1 MSDNL
6 ADAIF
11 GTPEEVAAQEERVN
25 KELLRQESERVS
37 PIDTPLREDID
48 ASPQTFGEIF
58 STAVRGGGAQL
69 SADINRFQGLG
80 QMLFGFDEAAQKNLE
95 IAESYDAISGDLLNQ
110 IQPFE
115 NFLEEP
121 TLDGFFTQVTK
132 ALGQFTPMMVSSLSS
147 GLAGAGVGMLGK
159 FGARTLTKKPLDLLL
174 KEAIKKKDKGLKL
187 TPEEAVLIQEGLG
200 YAKWAKRGG
209 IAGAFGQEYVVGSS
223 QSASEFQE
231 AGIEL
236 TRAEAAQ
243 AALLGIPQAVLGTAS
258 ETIFANAFLKA
269 SLKKS
274 PLVALDRKAQT
285 FGVQNLTKNEK
296 KAYAIFQKKINKK
309 DLTEKEQAFLD
320 LYSGPK
326 KNIFS
331 SAIREIG
338 KGFIGSGAV
347 EGITEVG
354 QEGLG
359 VAQRFAIDPTYTNED
374 AKLRLAEAAFAG
386 FFAGGARGAVGGAV
400 SPIMSKVSDAM
411 ARGKADKIDFQAQI
425 INEAGNT
432 DALEKTIETVQ
443 AEVGS
448 PKQVMFLPQ
457 SRVETYQDMY
467 PEVNFGDRTVAVPYK
482 GGVVVGTPE
491 TMKKANNLFQANIS
505 ADDANV
511 ISKEEKT
518 RRNIAFRDAVIEAL
532 DGEELSDVVDN
543 ATHTIK
549 VFNADGRIIAT
560 KEVNQFQI
568 QEERSKLQGKYP
580 EANVRVFTTADLDIN
595 NMNFEDESSLDEID
609 VTEAFDNNEGDS
621 AALSGLSPFEVYKVA
636 QEESQ
641 RTGEPIE
648 EIIERL
654 SEQQSGGLFGA
665 QLEDARLTAQPEVL
679 LRAETEL
686 QQLKK
691 LEKEGGLTLSQ
702 KRRLDKLKKG
712 GDKKTKGGVVR
723 TDARKYKKTTY
734 QPKVNEETGEF
745 STEDQELI
753 DLRQRYFDSLTEQE
767 RTELGI
773 TDINSPRMQTYS
785 RSLLREYFRQRDSR
799 AGTDPDIGPD
809 LTIIQDPDDANAYV
823 FGTFESQTVEAKA
836 LGLVETAV
844 IEGFKF
850 LSTTGGGEVS
860 QASSYF
866 KIRVTNAEAG
876 ATIGYGDKEVNFAG
890 NDVAINLYTL
900 LTQAVKIFPQ
910 IKQDFTMSIE
920 ELLESVG
927 GNRTRAYNIALA
939 TMVPEIF
946 AEFKKYGFEVV
957 MKEDLYTPM
966 TNETKLV
973 STEGQNLADV
983 PMFYRRIDPSKPAQL
998 LSPIELQQFSLT
1010 GSIEA
1015 REVSSLEFQKYL
1027 DILKDV
1033 KQELGGIGFATTA
1046 GIFVDKSDL
1055 NALAN
1060 SLARKRYIEE
1070 GGSESLF
1077 TIPTR
1082 GIKSL
1087 TSRLDELAD
1096 LEAEIAPVSQLYA
1109 NLETQINNRG
1119 ISEKERKNLIKR
1131 QKSIGKQLTQLEYQ
1145 YNNLQYELNTE
1156 FGDFNKVDLEKPLGE
1171 DQAMR
1176 ENVGDDQNFQGPLG
1190 AQTPQ
1195 ETIGFPP
1202 VRYAVPQYKNGKKI
1216 FVTKSKDL
1224 VLEGTEAQK
1233 EKRYPLTPN
1242 EMSLRGDARFE
1253 SATLSPPPIDLA
1265 LKRDPVSL
1273 QRQAQ
1278 VAEEQQK
1285 MRLRL
1290 EKEEQPRKDRKR
1302 QAALLKKVQDGKTLT
1317 EAEQNSLD
1325 RLNEKTPLKRI
1336 ISGGQLGA
1344 DQFFLYMA
1352 KAMGL
1357 ETGGTAPEGFQVEG
1371 GVSLSLE
1378 PQFNVVEGKGLNYRG
1393 RTRKNVE
1400 DSDGTIILTQED
1412 GSLGRGSQLTV
1423 KFAEELGKPFLIV
1436 SPETSAATITNFIRD
1451 NNIEVLNGAG
1461 SRASLYNMDQ
1471 PRRVPMERTPISEVA
1486 ATVEQTDLGNKMLMD
1501 IFPQLAQGI
1510 ILAQP
1515 PVKVKGQEGAAYKGT
1530 PVFNT
1535 KFETDPDAIDMEL
1548 GEIKVSQ
1555 GMANIF
1561 DIKDPKF
1568 TKDVGD
1574 SSGERFISEL
1584 SKKMKGFG
1592 VTTKVFVLG
1601 IDDEVNF
1608 PTDMKTQT
1616 GAPLN
1621 LVVRNLQDRNRASG
1635 GPASVLSVMHQDGP
1649 LAGLPKYA
1657 FVVLNPDS
1665 AFIENQLETQDPLVQ
1680 NAAKSTFMTYALA
1693 HELGHVLFKFESA
1706 RLGLSRFKFYGTEDQ
1721 TFDTDADA
1729 IKALGITE
1737 ADFKKGEAL
1746 YRAYADESFALFTRE
1761 IRGEPGYNYQ
1771 SRDFPFEEWY
1781 ADKAGSF
1788 LLEQEGTVKENL
1800 PREIVKERTPVNIYA
1815 GANQNTDLSN
1825 LKARPFRFKVTGV
1838 IEGGEKYDRKTFSK
1852 FQKSTNENTGVQ
1864 FQSVEHAYQTLKSGK
1879 FDEKVYNNP
1888 RWGTGNVKIRGFL
1901 KENQNTNLKLMK
1913 DLIRASLE
1921 QNADHRKALLD
1932 TGNRKITHTQ
1942 DNTIWKEQLPKTL
1955 MELRREFVVLDNKNK
1970 KTVRSYFTALARKV
1984 RVLFNT
1990 LSEFQIGRFD
2000 TNPVFNDYAF
2010 GVIEAVKRGL
2020 NRENVGISVTESK
2033 DIDNWVQGSA
2043 DVVQKAVGKK
2053 NATRFEALIK
2063 KILKSEAAND
2073 IYKFLV
2079 YILAPADNFLRLV
2092 SPELGKA
2099 LYSRSQTVEATGFFN
2114 YHPIVQY
2121 RYINDFYKI
2130 FNIVKDP
2137 TQEDLANIDNILEG
2151 AEQLAALPLEER
2163 ANAANKLVVIDK
2175 DGNSVQVDGGKALDV
2190 LKYFEKFYDDYI
2202 LPNEINPKKPK
2213 VQKNI
2218 TFFTRQFDIAKLAAE
2233 PEAREALVKVL
2244 KKYNP
2249 KSTTEELRNAV
2260 DKMVL
2265 YDESLDAIEAEGAA
2279 DLSIGMQKD
2288 RRPLFINISNNAD
2301 LRNIEGIGD
2310 LIIPAHHAVR
2320 KYISENVKK
2329 IEFKKKVRVKITKK
2343 DIANNSN
2350 QLDKK
2355 QEGVFYS
2362 GPRAAEIL
2370 INRIDNDRDRGRA
2383 RKAVQAM
2390 LGRAGMNMPG
2400 WLRTVQSYLLA
2411 LNVMTY
2417 LTFATVASLPD
2428 LAGPALRSKEM
2439 SIFSSTFINSVKD
2452 TWTNRKELEQFA
2464 RDVGVIGFDS
2474 ISQMYINAGE
2484 LGYMTEGTKYYT
2496 QQFFKFTGLEWYTR
2510 FTRIFA
2516 AGMGRQFLIKHAND
2530 NSAKSKAYLTELQV
2544 TPEQIKAAQ
2553 DSDWDFSDSQHR
2565 EVQDAIARFTEE
2577 SVVRPNA
2584 AERPGWASNPYTA
2597 LIFQLKSFFYA
2608 YGKNIIGG
2616 VIRNTQSTYGREGR
2630 IPAAALPAVL
2640 ALTSLLPLAMVG
2652 MELRELLKFL
2662 LSPLSGTVDFNS
2674 NTEAG
2679 VFDFNKFRTNEM
2691 GYGEYLLEAAD
2702 RSGAFGAWTML
2713 FPMFEAG
2720 RFGDEFYTSLLG
2732 PSTQRLE
2739 DLIKGDAQF
2748 KDYQPFAGAF

>member
-1 MSDNL
+1 MAKTLSEAL
-6 ADAIF
+6 F
-11 GTPEEVAAQEERVN
+11 GDSEGIEERQSRTLA
-25 KELLRQESERVS
+25 KELRKPELAPSENTLQ
-37 PIDTPLREDID
+37 PGPLG
-48 ASPQTFGEIF
+48 FGDIF
-58 STAVRGGGAQL
+58 STAIRGGTAQL
-69 SADINRFQGLG
+69 GADINRFQAVG
-80 QMLFGFDEAAQKNLE
+80 QMLTGFDEAAQKNLE
-95 IAESYDAISGDLLNQ
+95 IAESYDAISSDLLNQ

-115 NFLEEP
+115 DFLEEP
-121 TLDGFFTQVTK
+121 TLGGFFTQVTK

-147 GLAGAGVGMLGK
+147 GLAGAGVGMLAK

-187 TPEEAVLIQEGLG
+187 TPEEAVLIHEGLG

-231 AGIEL
+231 AGMEL

-296 KAYAIFQKKINKK
+296 KAYVIFQKKINKK
-309 DLTEKEQAFLD
+309 ELTEKEQAFLD

-359 VAQRFAIDPTYTNED
+359 IAQRMSIDPNYTNEE

-411 ARGKADKIDFQAQI
+411 ARGKADQIDFQAQI

-432 DALEKTIETVQ
+432 DALEKTIEIVQ

-491 TMKKANNLFQANIS
+491 AMKKANNLFQANIA

-518 RRNIAFRDAVIEAL
+518 RRNVAFRDAVIEAL

-549 VFNADGRIIAT
+549 VFNADGRVIAT

-568 QEERSKLQGKYP
+568 QEERSKLQAKYP

-595 NMNFEDESSLDEID
+595 NMNFENEPSLDEID
-609 VTEAFDNNEGDS
+609 VTEAFDDNEGDS
-621 AALSGLSPFEVYKVA
+621 ASLSGLSPFEVYKVA

-648 EIIERL
+648 EILERL

-799 AGTDPDIGPD
+799 AGTDPEIGPD

-823 FGTFESQTVEAKA
+823 FGTFEPQTVEARV
-836 LGLVETAV
+836 LDLVETAV

-920 ELLESVG
+920 ELLQSVG

-983 PMFYRRIDPSKPAQL
+983 PMFYRRIDPTKPAQL

-1046 GIFVDKSDL
+1046 GIFVDKSDI

-1096 LEAEIAPVSQLYA
+1096 LEAEIAPVSKLYA
-1109 NLETQINNRG
+1109 NLETQIKNRG
-1119 ISEKERKNLIKR
+1119 ISEKERGSLIKR
-1131 QKSIGKQLTQLEYQ
+1131 QKSIGRQLTKLEYQ

-1156 FGDFNKVDLEKPLGE
+1156 FGDFKKVDLEKPLGE
-1171 DQAMR
+1171 DQDMR
-1176 ENVGDDQNFQGPLG
+1176 EAVGDDQDFQGPLG
-1190 AQTPQ
+1190 AQPPQ

-1202 VRYAVPQYKNGKKI
+1202 VRHAVPQYRNGKKI
-1216 FVTKSKDL
+1216 FVTESKDL

-1233 EKRYPLTPN
+1233 EKRYPLIPS

-1253 SATLSPPPIDLA
+1253 SATLSPPPIDSSLE
-1265 LKRDPVSL
+1265 RDPVSL

-1278 VAEEQQK
+1278 AAEEQQK

-1317 EAEQNSLD
+1317 EAEQSSLD
-1325 RLNEKTPLKRI
+1325 KLNEKTPLKRI
-1336 ISGGQLGA
+1336 ISGGQLGG

-1357 ETGGTAPEGFQVEG
+1357 ETGGTAPKGFKVEG
-1371 GVSLSLE
+1371 GVSLSLG
-1378 PQFNVVEGKGLNYRG
+1378 PQFNVVEGESSEYPP

-1400 DSDGTIILTQED
+1400 DSDGTIILTKED
-1412 GSLGRGSQLTV
+1412 GSLGSGSRLTV

-1436 SPETSAATITNFIRD
+1436 NPGTSAATITNFIRD

-1461 SRASLYNMDQ
+1461 SRASSYTMAK
-1471 PRRVPMERTPISEVA
+1471 PRSIPMEKTPISEVA

-1555 GMANIF
+1555 GIANLF

-1574 SSGERFISEL
+1574 TSGERFISKL
-1584 SKKMKGFG
+1584 SEKMKGFG

-1601 IDDEVNF
+1601 LDDEVNF
-1608 PTDMKTQT
+1608 PTDMKTTT

-1621 LVVRNLQDRNRASG
+1621 MVVRNMQNSNRASG
-1635 GPASVLSVMHQDGP
+1635 QPASVLSVMHNDGP
-1649 LAGLPKYA
+1649 LKGLPKYA

-1665 AFIENQLETQDPLVQ
+1665 AFIENQLQDQDPLVQ
-1680 NAAKSTFMTYALA
+1680 NAAKSTFMNYALA

-1706 RLGLSRFKFYGTEDQ
+1706 RLGLSRFLSEERGGRYGSEEFIED
-1721 TFDTDADA
+1721 
-1729 IKALGITE
+1729 LGITE

-1761 IRGEPGYNYQ
+1761 VRGEPGYNYQ
-1771 SRDFPFEEWY
+1771 DRAFPFEEWY
-1781 ADKAGSF
+1781 ADKASAF
-1788 LLEQEGTVKENL
+1788 LLEQEGTVKETL
-1800 PREIVKERTPVNIYA
+1800 PREIATERTPVNIYA

-1838 IEGGEKYDRKTFSK
+1838 VEGGEKYDRKTFSK
-1852 FQKSTNENTGVQ
+1852 FQKSTNENSGVQ

-1879 FDEKVYNNP
+1879 FDEKIYNNP
-1888 RWGTGNVKIRGFL
+1888 RWGTGNVKIKGFL
-1901 KENQNTNLKLMK
+1901 KENRATNLKLMK
-1913 DLIRASLE
+1913 DLIKASLE

-1955 MELRREFVVLDNKNK
+1955 MQLRSEFVGIENRNK

-1990 LSEFQIGRFD
+1990 LSEFQIGRLD

-2020 NRENVGISVTESK
+2020 NRENIGISVTESK

-2043 DVVQKAVGKK
+2043 DIVQKAVGKK

-2099 LYSRSQTVEATGFFN
+2099 LYSRSQTVEDTGFFN
-2114 YHPIVQY
+2114 YHPVVQY

-2130 FNIVKDP
+2130 FNITKDP
-2137 TQEDLANIDNILEG
+2137 TQEDLANIDSILEG

-2163 ANAANKLVVIDK
+2163 PNAANKLVVIDK
-2175 DGNSVQVDGGKALDV
+2175 DGNEVQVDGGKALDV

-2355 QEGVFYS
+2355 QDGVIYF

-2452 TWTNRKELEQFA
+2452 TWANRKELEQFA
-2464 RDVGVIGFDS
+2464 REVGVIGFDS

-2530 NSAKSKAYLTELQV
+2530 NSAKSKAYLAELQV

-2553 DSDWDFSDSQHR
+2553 DSDWDFSDPQHR

-2616 VIRNTQSTYGREGR
+2616 VIRNVQSTYGREGR

-2679 VFDFNKFRTNEM
+2679 VFDFSKFRTNEM

-2732 PSTQRLE
+2732 PSAQRLE

>member
-1 MSDNL
+1 MAKTLSEAL
-6 ADAIF
+6 F
-11 GTPEEVAAQEERVN
+11 GDSEGIEERQSRTLA
-25 KELLRQESERVS
+25 KELRKPELAPSENTLQ
-37 PIDTPLREDID
+37 PGPLG
-48 ASPQTFGEIF
+48 FGDIF
-58 STAVRGGGAQL
+58 STAIRGGTAQL
-69 SADINRFQGLG
+69 GADINRFQAVG
-80 QMLFGFDEAAQKNLE
+80 QMLTGFDEAAQKNLE
-95 IAESYDAISGDLLNQ
+95 IAESYDAISSDLLNQ

-115 NFLEEP
+115 DFLEEP
-121 TLDGFFTQVTK
+121 TLGGFFTQVTK

-147 GLAGAGVGMLGK
+147 GLAGAGVGMLAK

-187 TPEEAVLIQEGLG
+187 TPEEAVLIHEGLG

-231 AGIEL
+231 AGMEL

-296 KAYAIFQKKINKK
+296 KAYVIFQKKINKK
-309 DLTEKEQAFLD
+309 ELTEKEQAFLD

-359 VAQRFAIDPTYTNED
+359 IAQRMSIDPNYTNEE

-411 ARGKADKIDFQAQI
+411 ARGKADQIDFQAQI

-491 TMKKANNLFQANIS
+491 AMKKANNLFQANIA

-518 RRNIAFRDAVIEAL
+518 RRNVAFRDAVIEAL

-549 VFNADGRIIAT
+549 VFNADGRVIAT

-568 QEERSKLQGKYP
+568 QEERSKLQAKYP

-595 NMNFEDESSLDEID
+595 NMNFENEPSLDEID
-609 VTEAFDNNEGDS
+609 VTEAFDDNEGDS
-621 AALSGLSPFEVYKVA
+621 ASLSGLSPFEVYKVA

-648 EIIERL
+648 EILERL

-799 AGTDPDIGPD
+799 AGTDPEIGPD

-823 FGTFESQTVEAKA
+823 FGTFEPQTVEARV
-836 LGLVETAV
+836 LDLVETAV

-920 ELLESVG
+920 ELLQSVG

-983 PMFYRRIDPSKPAQL
+983 PMFYRRIDPTKPAQL

-1046 GIFVDKSDL
+1046 GIFVDKSDI

-1096 LEAEIAPVSQLYA
+1096 LEAEIAPVSKLYA
-1109 NLETQINNRG
+1109 NLETQIKNRG
-1119 ISEKERKNLIKR
+1119 ISEKERGSLIKR
-1131 QKSIGKQLTQLEYQ
+1131 QKSIGRQLTKLEYQ

-1156 FGDFNKVDLEKPLGE
+1156 FGDFKKVDLEKPLGE
-1171 DQAMR
+1171 DQDMR
-1176 ENVGDDQNFQGPLG
+1176 EAVGDDQDFQGPLG
-1190 AQTPQ
+1190 AQPPQ

-1202 VRYAVPQYKNGKKI
+1202 VRHAVPQYRNGKKI
-1216 FVTKSKDL
+1216 FVTESKDL

-1233 EKRYPLTPN
+1233 EKRYPLIPS

-1253 SATLSPPPIDLA
+1253 SATLSPPPIDSSLE
-1265 LKRDPVSL
+1265 RDPVSL

-1278 VAEEQQK
+1278 AAEEQQK

-1317 EAEQNSLD
+1317 EAEQSSLD
-1325 RLNEKTPLKRI
+1325 KLNEKTPLKRI
-1336 ISGGQLGA
+1336 ISGGQLGG

-1357 ETGGTAPEGFQVEG
+1357 ETGGTAPKGFKVEG
-1371 GVSLSLE
+1371 GVSLSLG
-1378 PQFNVVEGKGLNYRG
+1378 PQFNVVEGESSEYPP

-1400 DSDGTIILTQED
+1400 DSDGTIILTKED
-1412 GSLGRGSQLTV
+1412 GSLGSGSRLTV

-1436 SPETSAATITNFIRD
+1436 NPGTSAATITNFIRD

-1461 SRASLYNMDQ
+1461 SRASSYTMAK
-1471 PRRVPMERTPISEVA
+1471 PRSIPMEKTPISEVA

-1555 GMANIF
+1555 GIANLF

-1574 SSGERFISEL
+1574 TSGERFISKL
-1584 SKKMKGFG
+1584 SEKMKGFG

-1601 IDDEVNF
+1601 LDDEVNF
-1608 PTDMKTQT
+1608 PTDMKTTT

-1621 LVVRNLQDRNRASG
+1621 MVVRNMQNSNRASG
-1635 GPASVLSVMHQDGP
+1635 QPASVLSVMHNDGP
-1649 LAGLPKYA
+1649 LKGLPKYA

-1665 AFIENQLETQDPLVQ
+1665 AFIENQLQDQDPLVQ
-1680 NAAKSTFMTYALA
+1680 NAAKSTFMNYALA

-1706 RLGLSRFKFYGTEDQ
+1706 RLGLSRFLSEERGGRYGSEEFIED
-1721 TFDTDADA
+1721 
-1729 IKALGITE
+1729 LGITE

-1761 IRGEPGYNYQ
+1761 VRGEPGYNYQ
-1771 SRDFPFEEWY
+1771 DRAFPFEEWY
-1781 ADKAGSF
+1781 ADKASAF
-1788 LLEQEGTVKENL
+1788 LLEQEGTVKETL
-1800 PREIVKERTPVNIYA
+1800 PREIATERTPVNIYA

-1838 IEGGEKYDRKTFSK
+1838 VEGGEKYDRKTFSK
-1852 FQKSTNENTGVQ
+1852 FQKSTNENSGVQ

-1879 FDEKVYNNP
+1879 FDEKIYNNP
-1888 RWGTGNVKIRGFL
+1888 RWGTGNVKIKGFL
-1901 KENQNTNLKLMK
+1901 KENRATNLKLMK
-1913 DLIRASLE
+1913 DLIKASLE

-1955 MELRREFVVLDNKNK
+1955 MQLRSEFVGIENRNK

-1990 LSEFQIGRFD
+1990 LSEFQIGRLD

-2020 NRENVGISVTESK
+2020 NRENIGISVTESK

-2043 DVVQKAVGKK
+2043 DIVQKAVGKK

-2099 LYSRSQTVEATGFFN
+2099 LYSRSQTVEDTGFFN
-2114 YHPIVQY
+2114 YHPVVQY

-2130 FNIVKDP
+2130 FNITKDP
-2137 TQEDLANIDNILEG
+2137 TQEDLANIDSILEG

-2163 ANAANKLVVIDK
+2163 PNAANKLVVIDK
-2175 DGNSVQVDGGKALDV
+2175 DGNEVQVDGGKALDV

-2310 LIIPAHHAVR
+2310 LIIPAHHTVR

-2355 QEGVFYS
+2355 QDGVIYF

-2452 TWTNRKELEQFA
+2452 TWANRKELEQFA
-2464 RDVGVIGFDS
+2464 REVGVIGFDS

-2530 NSAKSKAYLTELQV
+2530 NSAKSKAYLAELQV

-2553 DSDWDFSDSQHR
+2553 DSDWDFSDPQHR

-2616 VIRNTQSTYGREGR
+2616 VIRNVQSTYGREGR

-2679 VFDFNKFRTNEM
+2679 VFDFSKFRTNEM

-2732 PSTQRLE
+2732 PSAQRLE

>member
-1 MSDNL
+1 MAKNL

-11 GTPEEVAAQEERVN
+11 GTPEDTANQQERVD
-25 KELLRQESERVS
+25 KELLRQEAERVS
-37 PIDTPLREDID
+37 PVRTPLREDID
-48 ASPQTFGEIF
+48 DSPQNLGEVF
-58 STAVRGGGAQL
+58 STAVRGGSAQL
-69 SADINRFQGLG
+69 SADVDRFQGLG
-80 QMLFGFDEAAQKNLE
+80 QMLFGFDEAAQKNFE

-115 NFLEEP
+115 DFIEEP

-132 ALGQFTPMMVSSLSS
+132 ALGQFTPMMTSSLSS
-147 GLAGAGVGMLGK
+147 GLAGAGVSMLGK
-159 FGARTLTKKPLDLLL
+159 FGVRTFSKKPLDSLL
-174 KEAIKKKDKGLKL
+174 KEAIDKKNKGLVL
-187 TPEEAVLIQEGLG
+187 SPEERVLIDEGLG

-209 IAGAFGQEYVVGSS
+209 IAGAFGQEYVIGSS

-236 TRAEAAQ
+236 TKAEAAQ

-258 ETIFANAFLKA
+258 ETIFASALLKA

-285 FGVQNLTKNEK
+285 FGVQNLTKNEQ
-296 KAYAIFQKKINKK
+296 KAYAIFQKRVNNKK
-309 DLTEKEQAFLD
+309 LTDKEQDFLD

-326 KNIFS
+326 KNLFS
-331 SAIREIG
+331 SIIKDVG
-338 KGFIGSGAV
+338 KGFVGSGAI
-347 EGITEVG
+347 EGVTEVG

-359 VAQRFAIDPTYTNED
+359 IAQRMAIDPNYTSEE

-386 FFAGGARGAVGGAV
+386 FFAGGARGAAGGVV
-400 SPIMSKVSDAM
+400 SPIMSKATDAI
-411 ARGKADKIDFQAQI
+411 ARGKADRIDYETRI
-425 INEAGNT
+425 LNEAGNT
-432 DALEKTIETVQ
+432 DALEKTIETVE
-443 AEVGS
+443 AEVES
-448 PKQVMFLPQ
+448 PKSVMFLPQ

-467 PEVNFGDRTVAVPYK
+467 SKVNFGNRTVAVPFK

-491 TMKKANNLFQANIS
+491 AMKKVNNLYQANIA
-505 ADDANV
+505 ADDTNV
-511 ISKEEKT
+511 ISDQEKR
-518 RRNIAFRDAVIEAL
+518 RRNVAFRDAVIEAL

-549 VFNADGRIIAT
+549 VFNAGGRIIAT

-568 QEERSKLQGKYP
+568 QEERTKLQAKYP
-580 EANVRVFTTADLDIN
+580 EANVRVFTTANLDIN
-595 NMNFEDESSLDEID
+595 NMDFENESSLDDID
-609 VTEAFDNNEGDS
+609 VTEAFDDNEGDS
-621 AALSGLSPFEVYKVA
+621 AALSGLSPFEVYKLA

-823 FGTFESQTVEAKA
+823 FGTFEPQTVEAKA
-836 LGLVETAV
+836 LDLVETAV

-866 KIRVTNAEAG
+866 KIRVKNAEAG
-876 ATIGYGDKEVNFAG
+876 ATLGYGDKEVNFAG
-890 NDVAINLYTL
+890 NDVSVNLYTL

-920 ELLESVG
+920 EILESVG

-946 AEFKKYGFEVV
+946 AELKKYGFEVV

-966 TNETKLV
+966 TNETKLI

-983 PMFYRRIDPSKPAQL
+983 PMFYRRIAPDKPAQL
-998 LSPIELQQFSLT
+998 ISPSQLQQFSLT

-1015 REVSSLEFQKYL
+1015 REISSLEFQKYL
-1027 DILKDV
+1027 NILKDI
-1033 KQELGGIGFATTA
+1033 KQELGGIGFTTA
-1046 GIFVDKSDL
+1046 GIFVDKSDI

-1109 NLETQINNRG
+1109 NLNTQINNRG
-1119 ISEKERKNLIKR
+1119 ISEKERGRLIKQ
-1131 QKSIGKQLTQLEYQ
+1131 QKSVGKKLTTLEYQ

-1156 FGDFNKVDLEKPLGE
+1156 FGDYSKVDLEKPLGE

-1176 ENVGDDQNFQGPLG
+1176 ERVGDDQDFQGPLG
-1190 AQTPQ
+1190 AQPPQ
-1195 ETIGFPP
+1195 KTIGFPP
-1202 VRYAVPQYKNGKKI
+1202 VRVSVPQYRNGKKI
-1216 FVTKSKDL
+1216 FVTESKDL
-1224 VLEGTEAQK
+1224 VLKGTEAQK

-1242 EMSLRGDARFE
+1242 ETSLRGDARFE
-1253 SATLSPPPIDLA
+1253 SAKLSPPPIDSA
-1265 LKRDPVSL
+1265 LERDPVSL
-1273 QRQAQ
+1273 QRQARE
-1278 VAEEQQK
+1278 AEEQQK
-1285 MRLRL
+1285 MRLEL
-1290 EKEEQPRKDRKR
+1290 ERAEQPRKDRKR
-1302 QAALLKKVQDGKTLT
+1302 QGALLKKVQDGKTLT
-1317 EAEQNSLD
+1317 AAEQSTLD
-1325 RLNEKTPLKRI
+1325 RLNAKTPLKRI

-1357 ETGGTAPEGFQVEG
+1357 ETGGTAPKGFKVEG
-1371 GVSLSLE
+1371 GASLSLG
-1378 PQFNVVEGKGLNYRG
+1378 PRFNVVEGESPEYSP

-1400 DSDGTIILTQED
+1400 DSDGTIILTKED

-1423 KFAEELGKPFLIV
+1423 KFAEELGKPFLVV
-1436 SPETSAATITNFIRD
+1436 SPGTSAATITNFIRD

-1461 SRASLYNMDQ
+1461 SRASLYNMEK
-1471 PRRVPMERTPISEVA
+1471 PRRVPMERTPISEVVE
-1486 ATVEQTDLGNKMLMD
+1486 TVEQTDLGNNMLMD

-1510 ILAQP
+1510 LLAQP

-1535 KFETDPDAIDMEL
+1535 KFETDPDAIAMEL

-1555 GMANIF
+1555 GVANIF

-1574 SSGERFISEL
+1574 TTGERFISEL

-1601 IDDEVNF
+1601 LDDEVNF
-1608 PTDMKTQT
+1608 PTDMKTTT
-1616 GAPLN
+1616 GLPLN
-1621 LVVRNLQDRNRASG
+1621 LVIRKIQAENRASG
-1635 GPASVLSVMHQDGP
+1635 QPASVLSVMHQDGP
-1649 LAGLPKYA
+1649 LEGLPKYA
-1657 FVVLNPDS
+1657 FVVLNPD
-1665 AFIENQLETQDPLVQ
+1665 ARFIETQLQDQDPLVQ
-1680 NAAKSTFMTYALA
+1680 NAAKSTFMNYALA

-1706 RLGLSRFKFYGTEDQ
+1706 RLGLSRFRTEERGGRYGSEE
-1721 TFDTDADA
+1721 F
-1729 IKALGITE
+1729 IKDLGITE

-1761 IRGEPGYNYQ
+1761 VRGEPGYNYQ
-1771 SRDFPFEEWY
+1771 DRAFPFEEWY
-1781 ADKAGSF
+1781 ADKASAF
-1788 LLEQEGTVKENL
+1788 LLEQEGTVKETL
-1800 PREIVKERTPVNIYA
+1800 PREIATERTPVNIYA
-1815 GANQNTDLSN
+1815 GANQNTNLSN

-1838 IEGGEKYDRKTFSK
+1838 VEGGEKYDRKTFSRFSK
-1852 FQKSTNENTGVQ
+1852 PTNENSGVE

-1879 FDEKVYNNP
+1879 FDEKLYNNP
-1888 RWGTGNVKIRGFL
+1888 RWGTGNVKIKGFL
-1901 KENQNTNLKLMK
+1901 KENRATNLKLMK

-1955 MELRREFVVLDNKNK
+1955 MELRSEFVGIEARNK

-1990 LSEFQIGRFD
+1990 LSEFQIGRLD

-2020 NRENVGISVTESK
+2020 NRENIGISVTESK

-2043 DVVQKAVGKK
+2043 DIVQKAVGKK
-2053 NATRFEALIK
+2053 NATRFEALFR
-2063 KILKSEAAND
+2063 KILKSEATND

-2079 YILAPADNFLRLV
+2079 YVLAPADNFLRLV

-2114 YHPIVQY
+2114 YHPVVQY

-2151 AEQLAALPLEER
+2151 AEQLAALPLAER
-2163 ANAANKLVVIDK
+2163 PNAANKLVVEDK
-2175 DGNSVQVDGGKALDV
+2175 DGNSVQVDGSKALGV

-2202 LPNEINPKKPK
+2202 LPNELNPKRPK

-2218 TFFTRQFDIAKLAAE
+2218 TFFTRQFDVAKLAAE

-2244 KKYNP
+2244 KKYNS
-2249 KSTTEELRNAV
+2249 KATVEELRNAV

-2288 RRPLFINISNNAD
+2288 RRPLFINITNNAD

-2343 DIANNSN
+2343 DIANSAN

-2370 INRIDNDRDRGRA
+2370 INRIDNQRDRGRA
-2383 RKAVQAM
+2383 RKAVQSM

-2400 WLRTVQSYLLA
+2400 WLRTAQSYLLA

-2439 SIFSSTFINSVKD
+2439 SIFSGNFINSVKD
-2452 TWTNRKELEQFA
+2452 AFANRKELEQFA

-2510 FTRIFA
+2510 FTRVFA

-2530 NSAKSKAYLTELQV
+2530 NSAKSKAFLAELQV
-2544 TPEQIKAAQ
+2544 TPEQIRAAQ
-2553 DSDWDFSDSQHR
+2553 NSDWDFSDPQHR
-2565 EVQDAIARFTEE
+2565 KVQDAIARFTEE

-2616 VIRNTQSTYGREGR
+2616 VIRNTQSTYNREGK
-2630 IPAAALPAVL
+2630 ISAAALPAVL
-2640 ALTSLLPLAMVG
+2640 ATTSLLPLAMVG

-2662 LSPLSGTVDFNS
+2662 LSPISGTVDFNES
-2674 NTEAG
+2674 TEAG
-2679 VFDFNKFRTNEM
+2679 SFDFSKFRTNEM
-2691 GYGEYLLEAAD
+2691 GYGEYLVEAAD

-2732 PSTQRLE
+2732 PSAQRLE